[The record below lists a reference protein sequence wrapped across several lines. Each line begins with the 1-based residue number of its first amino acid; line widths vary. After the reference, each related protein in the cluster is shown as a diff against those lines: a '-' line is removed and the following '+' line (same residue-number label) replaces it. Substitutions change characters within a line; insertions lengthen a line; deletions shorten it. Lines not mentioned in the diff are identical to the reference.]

1 MSPAPH
7 LATIADRP
15 RCERVATGRHLRLVV
30 PRTLR
35 VVIADDVGLHRAGLR
50 ALLEGEEDIAVVGE
64 ARRGDCPSALSRDL
78 RPDVVVLDLD
88 CAELQVLETAWQIVT
103 DPKLADVGVLIL
115 TRPGLTCDAPYGR
128 QGGACRFLVKDSA
141 PSELVAAV
149 RELASRPRRAEP
161 CDPNRVQRFRRIREE
176 RSWNSVI

>member
-15 RCERVATGRHLRLVV
+15 RCDRVATGRHLRLVV

-64 ARRGDCPSALSRDL
+64 ARSGDCPSALSRDL
-78 RPDVVVLDLD
+78 RPDVVVLDLG
-88 CAELQVLETAWQIVT
+88 CTPLPVLEAAWEIVT
-103 DPKLADVGVLIL
+103 DPELTDVGVLIL
-115 TRPGLTCDAPYGR
+115 TPPDPHGGGPAGR
-128 QGGACRFLVKDSA
+128 RGGACRFLVKDSA
-141 PSELVAAV
+141 PTDLVAAV
-149 RELASRPRRAEP
+149 RALAHRPSIRATREQQ
-161 CDPNRVQRFRRIREE
+161 RVLRLHSNQGAR
-176 RSWNSVI
+176 